1 MEPDAGKLKN
11 ITRSNK
17 TWNRDKKNEKKT
29 HAYSIFWLCQL
40 KTAISLLDTFIGN

>member
-1 MEPDAGKLKN
+1 MPESLKTLPEAIKLE
-11 ITRSNK
+11 IEI
-17 TWNRDKKNEKKT
+17 KKMKKKT